1 MDLDGVDPLT
11 AQVFQTIHDAARLH
25 RQFMLKSLAQEGG
38 HPGEVFCLKILAR
51 HDGMSQRDL
60 ADKLNLSRPWITKM
74 LQSMEKAGVVARRA
88 DDQDQRLTRVY
99 LTPVGRAREA
109 ELRAVWAE
117 YLSET
122 VGSLSED
129 ERIQFEHLIRRLA
142 DRISGLLANIGE
154 AAE

>member
-1 MDLDGVDPLT
+1 
-11 AQVFQTIHDAARLH
+11 
-25 RQFMLKSLAQEGG
+25 
-38 HPGEVFCLKILAR
+38 VFCLKILAH

-74 LQSMEKAGVVARRA
+74 LQSMEKAGVVTRRA
-88 DDQDQRLTRVY
+88 DEQDQRVTRVY
-99 LTPVGRAREA
+99 LTQAGRVREA
-109 ELRAVWAE
+109 ELRRVWAE
-117 YLSET
+117 YLNET

-129 ERIQFEHLIRRLA
+129 ERIQLERLIRRLS